1 MLKLTRFLRN
11 YKKEVILG
19 PLFKLFEAIFEI
31 IVPLVMAKIVDV
43 GIKNNDKSYILQMG
57 GLIILLGIC
66 GLIFALVAQYYA
78 AKCGVG
84 FGTEL
89 RKSLYK
95 HINSLSYAEI
105 DKFGTSSLITRMIND
120 ITTVQTGVNMVV
132 RLAIR
137 APFLIIAAT
146 IMAMILDLKLSVV
159 FLIAAPV
166 ITLVLYLI
174 MSKSIRMYRAIQK
187 KLDNVSLLTR
197 ENLEGVRVIR
207 AFSKQNEEINEYNK
221 ASEDVSRSSILVGKI
236 SSILNPATYAVMN
249 LAIVAVLWF
258 GGMRVETGSLTQGQI
273 IAFVNYLTQISFALI
288 ALANLVIIFTKA
300 EASSNRINEVFEVNS
315 KISDGDNNLEHMEN
329 VPIIE
334 FKNVSFSYGD
344 EGESAIEGI
353 SFQLYKGEML
363 GIIGG
368 TGSGKSTVANLIG
381 RFYEVTQGEVM
392 LYGRNVKDYNLDSL
406 RKSIG
411 IVPQKSVLFSGTII
425 ENMRWANPNATET
438 EVINALKIAQA
449 WEFINKLE
457 NGIYSEISQGG
468 KNFSGGQKQRITIA
482 RALIGEPPILILDD
496 SMSALDYATDFA
508 LRKAINEKLGDS
520 TLIMI
525 SQRSTSIKNA
535 DKIMVLEDGEIA
547 GTGTHDELYES
558 CEIYK
563 EICDTQGEVKNEK
576 SS

>member
-120 ITTVQTGVNMVV
+120 TTTVQTGVNMVV

-137 APFLIIAAT
+137 APFLIIGAT

-174 MSKSIRMYRAIQK
+174 MSKSIRMYRGIQK

-221 ASEDVSRSSILVGKI
+221 ASEDVSRSGILVGKI

-258 GGMRVETGSLTQGQI
+258 GGMRVDTGSLTQGQI

-288 ALANLVIIFTKA
+288 ALANLVIIFTRA

-315 KISDGDNNLEHMEN
+315 KISDGDNNLEYMEN

-508 LRKAINEKLGDS
+508 LRKSINEKLGDS

-563 EICDTQGEVKNEK
+563 EICDTQGEVENEK

>member
-120 ITTVQTGVNMVV
+120 TTTVQTGVNMVV

-258 GGMRVETGSLTQGQI
+258 GGMRVDTGSLTQGQI

-288 ALANLVIIFTKA
+288 ALANLVIIFTRA

>member
-258 GGMRVETGSLTQGQI
+258 GGMRVDTGSLTQGQI

>member
-120 ITTVQTGVNMVV
+120 TTTVQTGVNMVV

-174 MSKSIRMYRAIQK
+174 MSKSIRMYRGIQK

-258 GGMRVETGSLTQGQI
+258 GGMRVDTGSLTQGQI

-288 ALANLVIIFTKA
+288 ALANLVIIFTRA

>member
-1 MLKLTRFLRN
+1 MLKLIRFLKN

-31 IVPLVMAKIVDV
+31 IVPLVMAKIIDV
-43 GIKNNDKSYILQMG
+43 GIRNNDKTYIFQMSG
-57 GLIILLGIC
+57 VIVLLGVC
-66 GLIFALVAQYYA
+66 GLVLALFGQYYA
-78 AKCGVG
+78 ARCGMG

-89 RKSLYK
+89 RRALYK

-120 ITTVQTGVNMVV
+120 TTTTQTGVNMVI
-132 RLAIR
+132 RLAVR
-137 APFLIIAAT
+137 APFLVIGST

-159 FLIAAPV
+159 FLVAAPI

-174 MSKSIRMYRAIQK
+174 MSRSIRMYRGIQK
-187 KLDNVSLLTR
+187 KLDRVSLLTR

-207 AFSKQNEEINEYNK
+207 AFSKQDEEKEEYNK
-221 ASEDVSRSSILVGKI
+221 ASEDVSRSAIIVGRI

-258 GGMRVETGSLTQGQI
+258 GGMRVDTGSLTQGQI

-315 KISDGDNNLEHMEN
+315 NISDGAYELEYKEN
-329 VPIIE
+329 VPVVE
-334 FKNVSFSYGD
+334 FRNVSFSYGD
-344 EGESAIEGI
+344 EGESAIERI
-353 SFQLYKGEML
+353 SFQLNQGEIL

-368 TGSGKSTVANLIG
+368 TGSGKSTIANLVG
-381 RFYEVTQGEVM
+381 RFYDATQGEVV
-392 LYGRNVKDYNLDSL
+392 LYGRNVKEYNLKSL
-406 RKSIG
+406 RKTIG
-411 IVPQKSVLFSGTII
+411 IVPQKAVLFSGTIL
-425 ENMRWANPNATET
+425 ENMRWTKADATES
-438 EVINALKIAQA
+438 EVVEALKIAQA
-449 WEFINKLE
+449 WEFVEKLE
-457 NGIYSEISQGG
+457 DGIYSEISQGG
-468 KNFSGGQKQRITIA
+468 KNFSGGQKQRMTIA
-482 RALIGEPPILILDD
+482 RALVGTPPIVILDD
-496 SMSALDYATDFA
+496 SMSALDYATDLA
-508 LRKAINEKLGDS
+508 LRKSISEKLSDT

-535 DKIMVLEDGEIA
+535 DKIMVLDDGEIV
-547 GTGTHDELYES
+547 GMGTHDELYNS

-563 EICDTQGEVKNEK
+563 EICDTQGEAENEK
-576 SS
+576 GS

>member
-120 ITTVQTGVNMVV
+120 TTTVQTGVNMVV

-174 MSKSIRMYRAIQK
+174 MGKSIRMYRGIQK

-258 GGMRVETGSLTQGQI
+258 GGMRVDTGSLTQGQI

-288 ALANLVIIFTKA
+288 ALANLVIIFTRA

>member
-1 MLKLTRFLRN
+1 
-11 YKKEVILG
+11 
-19 PLFKLFEAIFEI
+19 
-31 IVPLVMAKIVDV
+31 
-43 GIKNNDKSYILQMG
+43 
-57 GLIILLGIC
+57 
-66 GLIFALVAQYYA
+66 
-78 AKCGVG
+78 
-84 FGTEL
+84 
-89 RKSLYK
+89 
-95 HINSLSYAEI
+95 
-105 DKFGTSSLITRMIND
+105 
-120 ITTVQTGVNMVV
+120 
-132 RLAIR
+132 
-137 APFLIIAAT
+137 
-146 IMAMILDLKLSVV
+146 
-159 FLIAAPV
+159 
-166 ITLVLYLI
+166 
-174 MSKSIRMYRAIQK
+174 
-187 KLDNVSLLTR
+187 
-197 ENLEGVRVIR
+197 
-207 AFSKQNEEINEYNK
+207 
-221 ASEDVSRSSILVGKI
+221 
-236 SSILNPATYAVMN
+236 MN

-258 GGMRVETGSLTQGQI
+258 GGMRVDTGSLTQGQI

-288 ALANLVIIFTKA
+288 ALANLVIIFTRA

-563 EICDTQGEVKNEK
+563 EICDTQGEVKSEK

>member
-105 DKFGTSSLITRMIND
+105 DKFGTSSLITIMIND
-120 ITTVQTGVNMVV
+120 TTTVQTGVNMVV

-137 APFLIIAAT
+137 APFLIIGAT

-174 MSKSIRMYRAIQK
+174 MSKSIRMYRGIQK

-221 ASEDVSRSSILVGKI
+221 ASEDVSRSGILVGKI

-258 GGMRVETGSLTQGQI
+258 GGMRVDTGSLTQGQI

-288 ALANLVIIFTKA
+288 ALANLVIIFTRA

-508 LRKAINEKLGDS
+508 LRKSINEKLGDS

-563 EICDTQGEVKNEK
+563 EICDTQGEVENEK